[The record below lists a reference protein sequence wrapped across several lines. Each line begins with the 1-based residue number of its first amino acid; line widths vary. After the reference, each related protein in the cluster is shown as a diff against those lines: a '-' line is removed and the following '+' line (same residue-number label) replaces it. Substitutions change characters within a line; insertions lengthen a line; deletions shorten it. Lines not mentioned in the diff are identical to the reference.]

1 MIETY
6 IIGVVIMAIVVPASQ
21 LVLMRKRKKLYQLM
35 KEHKW
40 DEVSAIELELYE
52 DINRAVQDPDR
63 SSKELLAEL
72 GSVISVYKELT
83 TLCRLY
89 SQQVV
94 Q

>member
-1 MIETY
+1 
-6 IIGVVIMAIVVPASQ
+6 MAIVVPASH

-89 SQQVV
+89 SKQVV